1 MIIIAKETLCFQRW
15 GLSPHLWLLVPTFSL
30 PYAPQNLT
38 VLLHSKWNALL
49 PIVKINF
56 YKFTPSVLRLSPD
69 YFRRK
74 VFRRV
79 SCYALF
85 KGWLL
90 LSQPPRCFKNLTFL
104 SALSV
109 DFGTLDGDLGSFPFD
124 RRSLA
129 PVV

>member
-1 MIIIAKETLCFQRW
+1 MLKRATYLVVNAHTI
-15 GLSPHLWLLVPTFSL
+15 LSLFLK
-30 PYAPQNLT
+30 
-38 VLLHSKWNALL
+38 VLLNEAH
-49 PIVKINF
+49 
-56 YKFTPSVLRLSPD
+56 KFTPSVLRLSPD